1 MTDNL
6 DKIKSVGIYVRVS
19 TDAQDLEKQVEQLS
33 NYADR
38 HYPEATQS
46 LYKDEGTGT
55 DTERNGYKRL
65 MDDLEQYDVVVVR
78 SVSRVSRSIS
88 DLERTVDE
96 FKENNTALVFMN
108 EPIEFQPEDEDPYSR
123 AMLQLL
129 GVFAELEANMIQDR
143 IKQSI
148 ETLQN
153 NGFKWGR
160 APLGFSKNNGELIP
174 ENNLQQICAVLE
186 MVDDDEMSQRKGAQ
200 RLDTSRTTIRRALE
214 DEDRRQLYN
223 LD

>member
-1 MTDNL
+1 MTENL
-6 DKIKSVGIYVRVS
+6 AIYVRVS
-19 TDAQDLEKQVEQLS
+19 TEAQDIEKQVEQLS

-38 HYPEATQS
+38 HYPDATQS
-46 LYKDEGTGT
+46 LYKDESTGT
-55 DTERNGYKRL
+55 DTERSGYTRL
-65 MDDLEQYDVVVVR
+65 MDELEQYDVVIVR

-88 DLERTVDE
+88 DLERTVE
-96 FKENNTALVFMN
+96 NFKKADTALEFHN
-108 EPIEFQPEDEDPYSR
+108 EPIEFKPDEQDPYSR

-148 ETLQN
+148 ETLQD

-174 ENNLQQICAVLE
+174 ENNLQQVCAVLE
-186 MVDDDEMSQRKGAQ
+186 MVDNDEMSQRKASQ

-214 DEDRRQLYN
+214 DEERRQLYN

>member
-1 MTDNL
+1 M
-6 DKIKSVGIYVRVS
+6 
-19 TDAQDLEKQVEQLS
+19 QDIEKQVEQLS

-38 HYPEATQS
+38 HYPESNPA
-46 LYKDEGTGT
+46 LYKDESTGT
-55 DTERNGYKRL
+55 NTERSGYKRL
-65 MDDLEQYDVVVVR
+65 MDDLDQYDVVVVR
-78 SVSRVSRSIS
+78 SVSRISRSIS
-88 DLERTVDE
+88 DLERIVEKFKESDTALE
-96 FKENNTALVFMN
+96 FKS
-108 EPIEFQPEDEDPYSR
+108 EPIEFHPDEQDPYSR

-174 ENNLQQICAVLE
+174 ENNLQQVCAILE
-186 MVDDDEMSQRKGAQ
+186 MVDNDEMSQRKASQ

-214 DEDRRQLYN
+214 DEDRRELYG
-223 LD
+223 LDGDSL